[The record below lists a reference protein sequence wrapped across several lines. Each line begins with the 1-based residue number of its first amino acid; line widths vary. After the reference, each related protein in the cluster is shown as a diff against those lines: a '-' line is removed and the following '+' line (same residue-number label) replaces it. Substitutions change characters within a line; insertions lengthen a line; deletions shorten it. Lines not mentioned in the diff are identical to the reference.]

1 MHKILTNPWIII
13 LGAALL
19 ALLALSGSPGSS
31 GTPAITPATICI

>member
-19 ALLALSGSPGSS
+19 ALLAICGASTGSS
-31 GTPAITPATICI
+31 GTLGFYL

>member
-1 MHKILTNPWIII
+1 MHKVLTNPWIII

-31 GTPAITPATICI
+31 GITIYV